1 MDVNIHS
8 TTGTDTTT
16 DITSDI
22 SGENSKIGT
31 KDLCQL
37 IAEVV
42 ESEPEESKK
51 LRKGLRANIPEDP
64 TQQTVNSV
72 LKSSNSSSLTKDAR
86 CELAV
91 MVVKRAFSQC
101 PNLTL
106 LVSNSVKSLDQ
117 GSRGQC

>member
-1 MDVNIHS
+1 MDVNVHS
-8 TTGTDTTT
+8 NTGTDTTT

-22 SGENSKIGT
+22 SGDITGDNSKVGT

-37 IAEVV
+37 IAEVI

-64 TQQTVNSV
+64 TQQTVNAV

-106 LVSNSVKSLDQ
+106 LVSNCV
-117 GSRGQC
+117 